1 MRALLRTEIY
11 KVFTSVR
18 TYITFGIAI
27 ILMVIIN
34 FGLYVEGENILG
46 FILQPLKDY
55 FLVQGNILNGYLIAY
70 FSLNTLWVHIPV
82 LVIIVSAHIFSGEFE
97 MGTIKLLLTQ
107 PISRQQ
113 LMLSKIA
120 VMWFYNVLFML
131 VVAIF
136 ALVPAVMIFGTG
148 DVMVFNNGLQF
159 LLEASFGWRYGL
171 AVVFAVLGMTAFSSL
186 AMYCAIFFKNTLT
199 AILVSFGILILH
211 TLFQSFTFE
220 VTSVWQNLLVT
231 YHMSNWQQLFVTDV
245 PWNEILISVS
255 FLCIFTLVFCMLSVM
270 KFNRLNITE

>member
-186 AMYCAIFFKNTLT
+186 AMYCAIYFKNTLT
-199 AILVSFGILILH
+199 AILLSFGILILH

>member
-1 MRALLRTEIY
+1 
-11 KVFTSVR
+11 
-18 TYITFGIAI
+18 
-27 ILMVIIN
+27 
-34 FGLYVEGENILG
+34 
-46 FILQPLKDY
+46 
-55 FLVQGNILNGYLIAY
+55 
-70 FSLNTLWVHIPV
+70 
-82 LVIIVSAHIFSGEFE
+82 

-186 AMYCAIFFKNTLT
+186 AMYCAIYFKNTLT

>member
-113 LMLSKIA
+113 LMLSKIV

-186 AMYCAIFFKNTLT
+186 AMYCAIYFKNTLT

>member
-82 LVIIVSAHIFSGEFE
+82 LVIIVSAHISSGEFE

>member
-1 MRALLRTEIY
+1 MTALLRTEVF
-11 KVFTSVR
+11 KVFTSIR
-18 TYITFGIAI
+18 TYITFGIAV
-27 ILMVIIN
+27 ILMLIIN
-34 FGLYVEGENILG
+34 FGLYVEGENILS
-46 FILQPLKDY
+46 FILQPLKEY

-107 PISRQQ
+107 PISRRQ
-113 LMLSKIA
+113 LMLSKIV
-120 VMWFYNVLFML
+120 VMLLYNVLFMT
-131 VVAIF
+131 VVAAF
-136 ALVPAVMIFGTG
+136 ALVPAVLIFGTG

-159 LLEASFGWRYGL
+159 LLESSFGWRYGL
-171 AVVFAVLGMTAFSSL
+171 AVLFAVLAMTAFSSL
-186 AMYCAIFFKNTLT
+186 SMFTAVYFKNTLT

-220 VTSVWQNLLVT
+220 VTSMWQNLLFT

-245 PWNEILISVS
+245 PWAEIMSSVG
-255 FLCIFTLVFCMLSVM
+255 FLLIFTGVFCVLSII